1 MRADHAGNAALDK
14 AARGSGRTEGE
25 SSFVEPDT
33 NFGDLRPISPVREQK
48 ELLFRGVPAG
58 YELWGR
64 RGAPAVVLI
73 PGFLETRAAFR
84 PLAAIWAKK
93 YRVVLVDLLGHG
105 QTGCA
110 GYVHRMEDHA
120 DLVLAVAR
128 AERLRVFRV
137 AGHSLGGYVALAL
150 LERIPQ
156 QLRGLML
163 LNSHPFADS
172 AERKALR
179 KRAMEV
185 AKKQKSSYLHAAIPA
200 LVAPEN
206 ADLLRE
212 ELKRMAEAARAMP
225 VQGILAAQEGMMLR
239 PDRSVLLRVLRPFPV
254 VVVAGVND
262 PVISMS
268 TTETFWNLPGV
279 TRRVALPGG
288 HLSFLE
294 AGPEAI
300 SW

>member
-1 MRADHAGNAALDK
+1 MRAEHAGNSARDE
-14 AARGSGRTEGE
+14 AARGT
-25 SSFVEPDT
+25 T
-33 NFGDLRPISPVREQK
+33 NADGALGPRSAVCEHK

-58 YELWGR
+58 YEVWGR
-64 RGAPAVVLI
+64 RGAPAVVLV

-84 PLAAIWAKK
+84 PLAAFWAKK

-105 QTGCA
+105 ETGCT

-128 AERLRVFRV
+128 AERLRAVRV

-150 LERIPQ
+150 LERNPQ

-163 LNSHPFADS
+163 LNSHPFTDS
-172 AERKALR
+172 EERKVLR
-179 KRAMEV
+179 QRAMEV

-200 LVAPEN
+200 LVAPAN
-206 ADLLRE
+206 ADRLRE
-212 ELKRMAEAARAMP
+212 DLRVMAEAARSMP

-239 PDRSVLLRVLRPFPV
+239 PDRSDLLRTIRPFPV
-254 VVVAGVND
+254 VVVAGIDD
-262 PVISMS
+262 PVVPMAL
-268 TTETFWNLPGV
+268 TETFWNLPGV

-294 AGPEAI
+294 AGVEAMK
-300 SW
+300 W

>member
-1 MRADHAGNAALDK
+1 MRADHAGNATRDE
-14 AARGSGRTEGE
+14 AAHGSGSADGALGPRSAVCEH
-25 SSFVEPDT
+25 
-33 NFGDLRPISPVREQK
+33 K

-58 YELWGR
+58 YEVWGR

-84 PLAAIWAKK
+84 SLAAFWAKK

-105 QTGCA
+105 ETGCT

-128 AERLRVFRV
+128 AERLRAVRV

-150 LERIPQ
+150 LERNPR

-172 AERKALR
+172 EERKVLR
-179 KRAMEV
+179 QRAMEV

-200 LVAPEN
+200 LVAPVN
-206 ADLLRE
+206 ADRLRE
-212 ELKRMAEAARAMP
+212 ELRVMAEAARSMP

-239 PDRSVLLRVLRPFPV
+239 PDRSDLLRVILPFPV
-254 VVVAGVND
+254 VVVVGIDD
-262 PVISMS
+262 PVVPMY

-279 TRRVALPGG
+279 TRRVALSGG

-294 AGPEAI
+294 AGVEALE
-300 SW
+300 W